1 MVLVPTLSEILP
13 ETTPEATVVPLTV
26 ILAFACVFV
35 GVTVIDVVALETEA
49 LYELVELENVGESV
63 PDEVV
68 RAESVA
74 TFDGGGP
81 NARIGRTPTKFVF
94 LRAA

>member
-1 MVLVPTLSEILP
+1 
-13 ETTPEATVVPLTV
+13 
-26 ILAFACVFV
+26 
-35 GVTVIDVVALETEA
+35 VTVIDVVALETDA
-49 LYELVELENVGESV
+49 VYEVVELTKLGERV
-63 PDEVV
+63 PEESV

-81 NARIGRTPTKFVF
+81 NARIGRTPTKSAF